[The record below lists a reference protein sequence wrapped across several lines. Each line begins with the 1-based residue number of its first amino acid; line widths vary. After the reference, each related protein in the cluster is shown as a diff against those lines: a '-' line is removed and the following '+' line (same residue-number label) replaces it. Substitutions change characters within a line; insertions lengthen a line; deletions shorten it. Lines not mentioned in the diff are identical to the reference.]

1 MKNISDVLLPIC
13 VISAGLAYGLGIG
26 PVLFS
31 LLGEI
36 LPQKIKSF
44 AVSMI
49 LSGRNMSTF
58 LNLKVEQFKILFEG
72 FKLNSSTNIY
82 F

>member
-1 MKNISDVLLPIC
+1 MKSISDALLPIC

-44 AVSMI
+44 ACSLI
-49 LSGRNMSTF
+49 LSSRNMTTF
-58 LNLKVEQFKILFEG
+58 LNLKVWQFLKKIMSYKVSEILC
-72 FKLNSSTNIY
+72 
-82 F
+82 